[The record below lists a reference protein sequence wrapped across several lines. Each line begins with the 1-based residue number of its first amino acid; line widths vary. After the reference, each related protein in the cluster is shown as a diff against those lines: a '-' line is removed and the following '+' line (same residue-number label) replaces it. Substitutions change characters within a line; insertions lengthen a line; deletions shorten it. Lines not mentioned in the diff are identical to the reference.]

1 MKKITVI
8 DEDNEVVKR
17 IVRAKLLEM
26 VSEYVLY
33 MMEWEFGK
41 RGNVSRK
48 RIACLQSVLFKINEE
63 TWQENIKIYVRWNTL
78 TKIL

>member
-26 VSEYVLY
+26 MSEYVLY
-33 MMEWEFGK
+33 MME
-41 RGNVSRK
+41 
-48 RIACLQSVLFKINEE
+48 
-63 TWQENIKIYVRWNTL
+63 
-78 TKIL
+78 

>member
-8 DEDNEVVKR
+8 DEDNEVVNR

-33 MMEWEFGK
+33 MME
-41 RGNVSRK
+41 
-48 RIACLQSVLFKINEE
+48 
-63 TWQENIKIYVRWNTL
+63 
-78 TKIL
+78 

>member
-17 IVRAKLLEM
+17 ILRAKLLEM

-33 MMEWEFGK
+33 MME
-41 RGNVSRK
+41 
-48 RIACLQSVLFKINEE
+48 
-63 TWQENIKIYVRWNTL
+63 
-78 TKIL
+78 

>member
-33 MMEWEFGK
+33 MME
-41 RGNVSRK
+41 
-48 RIACLQSVLFKINEE
+48 
-63 TWQENIKIYVRWNTL
+63 
-78 TKIL
+78 

>member
-1 MKKITVI
+1 MKKIKVI

-33 MMEWEFGK
+33 MME
-41 RGNVSRK
+41 
-48 RIACLQSVLFKINEE
+48 
-63 TWQENIKIYVRWNTL
+63 
-78 TKIL
+78 

>member
-1 MKKITVI
+1 MKKMTVI

-33 MMEWEFGK
+33 MME
-41 RGNVSRK
+41 
-48 RIACLQSVLFKINEE
+48 
-63 TWQENIKIYVRWNTL
+63 
-78 TKIL
+78 

>member
-33 MMEWEFGK
+33 VME
-41 RGNVSRK
+41 
-48 RIACLQSVLFKINEE
+48 
-63 TWQENIKIYVRWNTL
+63 
-78 TKIL
+78 

>member
-8 DEDNEVVKR
+8 DEDNKVVNR

-33 MMEWEFGK
+33 MME
-41 RGNVSRK
+41 
-48 RIACLQSVLFKINEE
+48 
-63 TWQENIKIYVRWNTL
+63 
-78 TKIL
+78 

>member
-26 VSEYVLY
+26 VSKYVLY
-33 MMEWEFGK
+33 MME
-41 RGNVSRK
+41 
-48 RIACLQSVLFKINEE
+48 
-63 TWQENIKIYVRWNTL
+63 
-78 TKIL
+78 

>member
-1 MKKITVI
+1 MTVI

-33 MMEWEFGK
+33 MME
-41 RGNVSRK
+41 
-48 RIACLQSVLFKINEE
+48 
-63 TWQENIKIYVRWNTL
+63 
-78 TKIL
+78 